1 MTIRYLLRAVRIVIV
16 SQRRQGGCM
25 YYNGVK
31 VELLRKQSV
40 KLDLQL
46 RQQFTPNYKEPM
58 NFKLNASTVIAPTSN
73 L

>member
-1 MTIRYLLRAVRIVIV
+1 
-16 SQRRQGGCM
+16 M

-31 VELLRKQSV
+31 VELLRKQSF

-46 RQQFTPNYKEPM
+46 RQQFTPNYKEQM
-58 NFKLNASTVIAPTSN
+58 NFELNASTVIAPTSN